1 MGEKPPIT
9 LDLHPH
15 RFYTLLLSQS
25 TTWWKRLMRKTYNC
39 IEVIQLFPCYYSQQ
53 HVVTARDI
61 ASVSLHTRD
70 LCIHGL
76 AIWGVLGYTSQ
87 EWPHPVHSHASAPP
101 YSSSHITHRCGADY
115 NQYAWLWA
123 ALSAQLATLPGQNT
137 FNPLISCLLI
147 LRSFTQGFLPILLTL
162 WFHILPEVWGVS
174 DKKKDNLINH

>member
-70 LCIHGL
+70 LSAHPWLGHLRSPGIHFP
-76 AIWGVLGYTSQ
+76 GVTTPCTWPCLCPSLFQQSYYTLLRCWLQS
-87 EWPHPVHSHASAPP
+87 VRVAV
-101 YSSSHITHRCGADY
+101 SSSQCPASHTSRPEY
-115 NQYAWLWA
+115 LQPSNL
-123 ALSAQLATLPGQNT
+123 LPSYFKILHAGLFAHPPNIM
-137 FNPLISCLLI
+137 ISQSSWRLG
-147 LRSFTQGFLPILLTL
+147 SF
-162 WFHILPEVWGVS
+162 W
-174 DKKKDNLINH
+174 